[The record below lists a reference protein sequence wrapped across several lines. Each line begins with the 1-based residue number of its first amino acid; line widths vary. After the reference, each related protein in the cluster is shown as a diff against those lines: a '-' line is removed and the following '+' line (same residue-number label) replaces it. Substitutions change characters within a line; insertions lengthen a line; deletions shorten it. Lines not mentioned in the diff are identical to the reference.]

1 MSQEAKRDRRR
12 LQLIEATIETIAER
26 GLVGTTLAQVAKAAG
41 VSYGVV
47 GFYFRSKDALLR
59 ATLDHLADDYEA
71 VARRAV
77 EKAGASPAAR
87 LVAVVE
93 ADFSAE
99 VAQRRKIAA
108 WTAFWSETRATPAF
122 RRRCVE
128 LQDSYLTLTS
138 ELCRQIVEAGGY
150 AVDPRTVAAGL
161 NAMVYGQWIEMH
173 LRAGKLGR
181 EQARRPCLLYLKAF
195 FPDDLAGLVR
205 DAA

>member
-1 MSQEAKRDRRR
+1 MFTRKIVRIRRSVNAPR
-12 LQLIEATIETIAER
+12 CGLSVTRIATI
-26 GLVGTTLAQVAKAAG
+26 
-41 VSYGVV
+41 
-47 GFYFRSKDALLR
+47 
-59 ATLDHLADDYEA
+59 
-71 VARRAV
+71 
-77 EKAGASPAAR
+77 
-87 LVAVVE
+87 
-93 ADFSAE
+93 
-99 VAQRRKIAA
+99 KIAA

-128 LQDSYLTLTS
+128 LQDSYLALTS
-138 ELCRQIVEAGGY
+138 DLCRQIVEAGGY
-150 AVDPRTVAAGL
+150 AVDPKTVAAGL